1 MRPPAAGLS
10 DASLFVVTVNSRE
23 GKMCQLR
30 GRNEVLYK

>member
-1 MRPPAAGLS
+1 MSPAAGVLS

-30 GRNEVLYK
+30 GLNEVLYK